1 MPKSTNRT
9 ETIEVQCTSEQK
21 AQIRQHAAGA
31 GTSMSTYLLD
41 CGLKRRRQMEG
52 PLINL
57 LLYQRLGE
65 LAEIL
70 KSHPQNCDQPAILEL
85 IWEVRREIALRR
97 IGEAAEKAVLAR

>member
-9 ETIEVQCTSEQK
+9 ETVEVQCTLEQK
-21 AQIRQHAAGA
+21 AQIRQYAAGA

-41 CGLKRRRQMEG
+41 CGLKRRRQVEG

-57 LLYQRLGE
+57 LLYKRLGE
-65 LAEIL
+65 LSEIL
-70 KSHPQNCDQPAILEL
+70 ESQPQSCKLQAILDL

-97 IGEAAEKAVLAR
+97 IGEAAEKVALLP

>member
-1 MPKSTNRT
+1 MSKTTRRT
-9 ETIEVQCTSEQK
+9 ETIEVQCTAEQK
-21 AQIRQHAAGA
+21 AQIRQYAVGA

-41 CGLKRRRQMEG
+41 CALKRRRQAEG

-65 LAEIL
+65 LGEIL
-70 KSHPQNCDQPAILEL
+70 ESHPQSRKRQALLEL

-97 IGEAAEKAVLAR
+97 IGDAAEKVVLTP